1 MLGAGSQPIPCLRF
15 GQGRHRVLFLAGW
28 LGCAQD
34 WGPVLQAMDP
44 DAVSACL
51 LDIRGYGTRRS
62 EQGSFSFREVAQDV
76 QRVLDELGWDDC
88 TLVGHS
94 MGAMAMQRVLADAGR
109 RVRALVG
116 IAPVPAC
123 GSRMDAQRFAS
134 FEAAVHGIPHRQ
146 GIVAASTGQR
156 LSPSWTLRVAETSW
170 EQSSEVAVGRYL
182 LEWAREGFETE
193 IAGSAC
199 PVRLFVGQHDPGLT
213 RAAMERTWLRWY
225 ADATVEEVP
234 NAGHYPL
241 LETPA
246 WLGTRLD
253 ATLRQLA

>member
-1 MLGAGSQPIPCLRF
+1 ML
-15 GQGRHRVLFLAGW
+15 H
-28 LGCAQD
+28 
-34 WGPVLQAMDP
+34 AMDP

-51 LDIRGYGTRRS
+51 LDIRGYGARRG
-62 EQGSFSFREVAQDV
+62 EPGSFSFREVAQDV
-76 QRVLDELGWDDC
+76 QRILDQLGWDSC

-94 MGAMAMQRVLADAGR
+94 MGAMAMQRVLADASQ

-123 GSRMDAQRFAS
+123 GSRMDAQRFAA
-134 FEAAVHGIPHRQ
+134 FEAAVHDVASRQ
-146 GIVAASTGQR
+146 AIVAASTGQR
-156 LSPSWTLRVAETSW
+156 LSANWAREVARVSW
-170 EQSSEVAVGRYL
+170 ERSSEDAVGCYL
-182 LEWAREGFETE
+182 NEWAREGFEDE
-193 IAGSAC
+193 IAGSTC

-225 ADATVEEVP
+225 SDAVVEELP
-234 NAGHYPL
+234 NAGHYPM

-253 ATLRQLA
+253 ATLGELAGVHGRTGARSRAKSS